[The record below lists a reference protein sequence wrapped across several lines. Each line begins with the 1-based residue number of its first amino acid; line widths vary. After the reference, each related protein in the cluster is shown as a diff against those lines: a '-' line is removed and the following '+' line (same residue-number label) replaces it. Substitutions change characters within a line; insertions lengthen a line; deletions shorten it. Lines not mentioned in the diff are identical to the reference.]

1 MLWNYRAR
9 DLSFRNA
16 HNPPRNLRCALLLI
30 CRRSDHLP
38 NPRAYAISSVE
49 RWVAPREGMF
59 RSPLCAFPDLSNL
72 LDDPRSSVR
81 IACKN
86 MPRHGVR
93 GQTKRVFAA

>member
-16 HNPPRNLRCALLLI
+16 DNPPRNLRCALLLI

-38 NPRAYAISSVE
+38 TPRAYAISSVKGGL
-49 RWVAPREGMF
+49 RRAQGMF

-72 LDDPRSSVR
+72 LDDARSSVR
-81 IACKN
+81 IA
-86 MPRHGVR
+86 
-93 GQTKRVFAA
+93 